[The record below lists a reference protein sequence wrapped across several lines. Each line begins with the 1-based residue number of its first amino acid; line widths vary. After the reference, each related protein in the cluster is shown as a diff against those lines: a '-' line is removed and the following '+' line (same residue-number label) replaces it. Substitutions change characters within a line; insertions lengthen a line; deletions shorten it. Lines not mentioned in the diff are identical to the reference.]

1 MKKNKRAL
9 WNLIPLFITCSLIF
23 HSCNSVTNSDSSA
36 GGGDRDWLI
45 PRGEVVDGG
54 PGKDGIPSIDDPNF
68 ASVSSI
74 NFIPDNRMV
83 IGLQIGNEIKVY
95 PHQIMDWHEIVNDR
109 VGDKAVALTFCPL
122 TGTALAWNREING
135 NVTEFG
141 VSGLLFRNN
150 LIPYDRNSDSYW
162 SQMQVRSVAGPLS
175 SSQTETFQV
184 VETRWETWKKLYPDA
199 QVLTTDTG
207 FSRNY
212 SGFTYGSDYSTNHD
226 RIIFPIRNR
235 NNALQNKTRVHGLL
249 PEEGAEP
256 SEYSPLVFPINR
268 FSEGI
273 EVIQESFD
281 GREIVVVGS
290 SGHDFAAAFSRLSPE
305 GTLLEFEAVSDDQLP
320 VVMRDSEGN
329 LWDLFGNAVSG
340 PRQGERL
347 TALKS
352 YTGYW
357 FGWADFFPDLRIH
370 EPSSN

>member
-1 MKKNKRAL
+1 
-9 WNLIPLFITCSLIF
+9 
-23 HSCNSVTNSDSSA
+23 
-36 GGGDRDWLI
+36 
-45 PRGEVVDGG
+45 
-54 PGKDGIPSIDDPNF
+54 
-68 ASVSSI
+68 
-74 NFIPDNRMV
+74 MV